1 MKSTIQGSTN
11 KYPYIGICNLGIVIL
26 FTAPNTGVVLY
37 QENAKLGGNKE
48 IGEFSYTIH
57 ESNFRIYNGIIT
69 LSN

>member
-1 MKSTIQGSTN
+1 MKSTKQDSTN

-37 QENAKLGGNKE
+37 QENAKFGGNKE
-48 IGEFSYTIH
+48 IGEFS
-57 ESNFRIYNGIIT
+57 SNINEPGFRIYNGIIT